1 MLYQTAPA
9 QAPSIMCMFVAH
21 LSMVFQEPEAVQ
33 APLGV
38 LQQFVEAL
46 ALANRSWHERHGGC
60 CCGYVVVKTVELS
73 EAGTVAADKLAADTL
88 AVGRIAVGMPAV
100 VDAAVAAHWVACWN
114 SHPSFPRHGP

>member
-1 MLYQTAPA
+1 
-9 QAPSIMCMFVAH
+9 
-21 LSMVFQEPEAVQ
+21 MVFQEPEAVQ

-38 LQQFVEAL
+38 LQQFAVAL
-46 ALANRSWHERHGGC
+46 ALANRSWHERHDGC

-88 AVGRIAVGMPAV
+88 AVGRVAVGMPVVDMLVVV
-100 VDAAVAAHWVACWN
+100 VDAAVAAHWFACWN